1 MATSRVSAHLT
12 RFTFTSV
19 QPDGSEQT
27 YVLLSPGQLARAYVD
42 DPISVGK
49 ALAQLDPHAYR
60 VQARAAALWGAADPQ
75 GYAWWVE
82 LGDEDCK
89 GVPCIPST

>member
-1 MATSRVSAHLT
+1 MSAPLA
-12 RFTFTSV
+12 RFTFISV

-27 YVLLSPGQLARAYVD
+27 YELLSPGQLARAYVD

-60 VQARAAALWGAADPQ
+60 VQIRAAALWGAADLQ
-75 GYAWWVE
+75 GAAWWAE
-82 LGDEDCK
+82 LGAKDCE
-89 GVPCIPST
+89 GVPCIRST

>member
-1 MATSRVSAHLT
+1 MATGRVSTHLT

-27 YVLLSPGQLARAYVD
+27 YELLSPGQLARAYTD
-42 DPISVGK
+42 DPIGVNK
-49 ALAQLDPHAYR
+49 ALSQIDPRTLR
-60 VQARAAALWGAADPQ
+60 VQAHAATLWGAADLRAA
-75 GYAWWVE
+75 AWWNAFPADDRE
-82 LGDEDCK
+82 

>member
-1 MATSRVSAHLT
+1 VSAPLT

-27 YVLLSPGQLARAYVD
+27 YVLIALGQLARAYTD

-49 ALAQLDPHAYR
+49 ALAQLNPRAYR
-60 VQARAAALWGAADPQ
+60 VQARAAALWGAADPLAA
-75 GYAWWVE
+75 AWWNAFPADACE
-82 LGDEDCK
+82 
-89 GVPCIPST
+89 GVPCIRST